1 MFDISEGGSKS
12 RSLDKT
18 STFGQKSFEVDHS
31 FLFLVWDYYSG
42 MLLLM
47 GRVVNPLEDAW
58 LTLYKDIKTSCV
70 IKDKITLNHESVINC
85 DSYYKHYF
93 KVMKIIKP

>member
-1 MFDISEGGSKS
+1 MICRFPLVNTFRKTLQIISIFRSMFDISESGSKPPNS
-12 RSLDKT
+12 EEIGSG

-47 GRVVNPLEDAW
+47 GRVINPLED
-58 LTLYKDIKTSCV
+58 
-70 IKDKITLNHESVINC
+70 
-85 DSYYKHYF
+85 
-93 KVMKIIKP
+93 

>member
-1 MFDISEGGSKS
+1 MTLEGKITLVVYIYFMKKNAIFILVFRSMFDISESGSKPPNS
-12 RSLDKT
+12 EEIGSG

-47 GRVVNPLEDAW
+47 GRVINPLED
-58 LTLYKDIKTSCV
+58 
-70 IKDKITLNHESVINC
+70 
-85 DSYYKHYF
+85 
-93 KVMKIIKP
+93 